1 MGKGLQKVFKAVVN
15 DILQDLSILGFSGSE
30 FSCFIPE
37 PRNFAEVTRLSEEIK
52 KPWLKATLKVINNLV
67 NNKTFLVQ
75 ELEKSDPVTPCMAVY
90 NEK

>member
-52 KPWLKATLKVINNLV
+52 KLWIKTTLKEVKNLINHQ
-67 NNKTFLVQ
+67 TFLVQ
-75 ELEKSDPVTPCMAVY
+75 
-90 NEK
+90 